1 MIDVTNFVLCLI
13 MMFSKSNNGKQREM
27 LPTILNQ
34 SPLGQT
40 VNVTFAAVTLSKGHM

>member
-1 MIDVTNFVLCLI
+1 MI
-13 MMFSKSNNGKQREM
+13 FSKSNNGKQKEM

-40 VNVTFAAVTLSKGHM
+40 VNVTFAVVTLSKGYM